1 MVFVPA
7 VEHKP
12 KQRQTKVKTYFMP
25 LCTWIICMVVAM
37 ATSMA
42 DQFFLAPLF
51 DRTSKPNSISSCRL
65 EFSKVPFV
73 LSNFRGFVNNFL
85 HGWESFY
92 LPKQLSHYSK
102 PFHSEFGTF
111 HAELGQKFILQNFCK
126 PNKPI
131 TNINELIRG
140 ALQVP

>member
-1 MVFVPA
+1 MV
-7 VEHKP
+7 
-12 KQRQTKVKTYFMP
+12 
-25 LCTWIICMVVAM
+25 M
-37 ATSMA
+37 APSMA

-51 DRTSKPNSISSCRL
+51 DKTSKPNISSSCRL

-85 HGWESFY
+85 HGWEIFY

-111 HAELGQKFILQNFCK
+111 HAESGQKIYLAEFL
-126 PNKPI
+126 
-131 TNINELIRG
+131 
-140 ALQVP
+140 